1 MKRTVLAFFAAS
13 ILAANLA
20 FAHGNAEHVRGI
32 VTSITDTAITV
43 DVSGKKPRT
52 VTIDAKTMVM
62 RGKSHLTLKDVKV
75 GDRVVLDV
83 DKKTS
88 VATEI
93 TLAAATPPATTTTTT
108 TAGKRKG

>member
-1 MKRTVLAFFAAS
+1 MNRAVLG
-13 ILAANLA
+13 ILAASMLA
-20 FAHGNAEHVRGI
+20 ANVVIAHGDAEHVRGV
-32 VTSITDTAITV
+32 VTNITGTAITV
-43 DVSGKKPRT
+43 DVSAKKPRT
-52 VTIDAKTMVM
+52 VTVDAKTMVM

-93 TLAAATPPATTTTTT
+93 TLAAAAPATTTTTT

>member
-1 MKRTVLAFFAAS
+1 MKRAVLGILAVS
-13 ILAANLA
+13 ILAANVA
-20 FAHGNAEHVRGI
+20 FAHGDAEHVRGI
-32 VTSITDTAITV
+32 VTNITDTAITV

-52 VTIDAKTMVM
+52 VTVDAKTMVM
-62 RGKSHLTLKDVKV
+62 RGKSHLALKDVRV

-88 VATEI
+88 VASEI
-93 TLAAATPPATTTTTT
+93 TLAAGAPATTTTTT